1 MGVPKRLTEMQQKF
15 AHELV
20 SNEGRKYAY
29 QCAIDAG
36 YAKDRAR
43 QTAWELQNPKMH
55 PLVVKYIGE
64 IREEYQKKYAVTFER
79 HISELGKIRQDAL
92 KKGAWSAAVN
102 AEVARGK
109 AAGLYI
115 EQKIIRT
122 GKLDDLSEE
131 ELEKRMKE
139 IIDQYAPILE
149 GKVDVGDVKKK
160 QKQLRLKNAVQLKNS
175 TSQQKGLRPLNK
187 LNTSDMEVTSN
198 EELKIKQKALKE
210 EKSPTKNK
218 PGTFH
223 KEAASNSAS
232 SSSSHTT
239 KE

>member
-20 SNEGRKYAY
+20 SNEGRKYGY

-64 IREEYQKKYAVTFER
+64 LREEYQKKYAVTFER

-149 GKVDVGDVKKK
+149 GKVDTADIKKK
-160 QKQLRLKNAVQLKNS
+160 QKQLRLNGEAQLKNS

-187 LNTSDMEVTSN
+187 LNTSDTEVTSN
-198 EELKIKQKALKE
+198 
-210 EKSPTKNK
+210 S
-218 PGTFH
+218 TF
-223 KEAASNSAS
+223 

>member
-1 MGVPKRLTEMQQKF
+1 MGVPKRLTEMQKKF

-36 YAKDRAR
+36 YAQDRSR
-43 QTAWELQNPKMH
+43 QTAWELQHPKHH

-64 IREEYQKKYAVTFER
+64 IRQEYQKKYAVTFER
-79 HISELGKIRQDAL
+79 HITELGKIRQDAL

-149 GKVDVGDVKKK
+149 GKVDVADVKKK
-160 QKQLRLKNAVQLKNS
+160 QKQLRLNGKS
-175 TSQQKGLRPLNK
+175 LRPLK
-187 LNTSDMEVTSN
+187 KVN
-198 EELKIKQKALKE
+198 EESESKHIVPTEKKLSSPPQK
-210 EKSPTKNK
+210 SDPDST
-218 PGTFH
+218 
-223 KEAASNSAS
+223 S
-232 SSSSHTT
+232 
-239 KE
+239 

>member
-1 MGVPKRLTEMQQKF
+1 MGDRKRLTEMQQKF

-20 SNEGRKYAY
+20 SNEGRKYGY

-36 YAKDRAR
+36 YAKDRSR

-64 IREEYQKKYAVTFER
+64 LREEYQKKYAVTFER

-92 KKGAWSAAVN
+92 AKGAWSAAVN

-149 GKVDVGDVKKK
+149 GKIDVADVKKK
-160 QKQLRLKNAVQLKNS
+160 QKQLRLNGKSLRPLKKINEES
-175 TSQQKGLRPLNK
+175 ESENKTSQQKKLPLPQQK
-187 LNTSDMEVTSN
+187 PDPDSTS
-198 EELKIKQKALKE
+198 
-210 EKSPTKNK
+210 
-218 PGTFH
+218 
-223 KEAASNSAS
+223 
-232 SSSSHTT
+232 
-239 KE
+239 

>member
-20 SNEGRKYAY
+20 SNEGRKYGY

-36 YAKDRAR
+36 YAKDRSR
-43 QTAWELQNPKMH
+43 QTAWELQNPRMH

-64 IREEYQKKYAVTFER
+64 LREEYQKKYAVTFER

-122 GKLDDLSEE
+122 GKIDDLSEE

-139 IIDQYAPILE
+139 IMEEYSPILE
-149 GKVDVGDVKKK
+149 GTDIKDIKATVKNQ
-160 QKQLRLKNAVQLKNS
+160 QKRIRLKEDKLPNRPQESPKAKLKNI
-175 TSQQKGLRPLNK
+175 TP
-187 LNTSDMEVTSN
+187 TETPSN
-198 EELKIKQKALKE
+198 
-210 EKSPTKNK
+210 
-218 PGTFH
+218 
-223 KEAASNSAS
+223 
-232 SSSSHTT
+232 
-239 KE
+239 

>member
-43 QTAWELQNPKMH
+43 QTAWELQHPKHH

-64 IREEYQKKYAVTFER
+64 IRQEYQKKYAVTFER
-79 HISELGKIRQDAL
+79 HISELGKIRIDAL

-149 GKVDVGDVKKK
+149 GKVDVADVKKK
-160 QKQLRLKNAVQLKNS
+160 QKQLRLNGK
-175 TSQQKGLRPLNK
+175 SQPLRPLRKVKPIEEPKSEDKNK
-187 LNTSDMEVTSN
+187 LIEP
-198 EELKIKQKALKE
+198 Q
-210 EKSPTKNK
+210 
-218 PGTFH
+218 
-223 KEAASNSAS
+223 S
-232 SSSSHTT
+232 SSQKTDDQDSTS
-239 KE
+239 

>member
-20 SNEGRKYAY
+20 SNEGRKYGY

-64 IREEYQKKYAVTFER
+64 LREEYQKKYAVTFER
-79 HISELGKIRQDAL
+79 HISELGKIRQEAL
-92 KKGAWSAAVN
+92 NKGAWSAAVN

-139 IIDQYAPILE
+139 IIDQYSPILE
-149 GKVDVGDVKKK
+149 GKIEVADVKKL
-160 QKQLRLKNAVQLKNS
+160 QKDIRLNESKSQNS
-175 TSQQKGLRPLNK
+175 KPQQKPLRPLRR
-187 LNTSDMEVTSN
+187 LNTSD
-198 EELKIKQKALKE
+198 
-210 EKSPTKNK
+210 
-218 PGTFH
+218 
-223 KEAASNSAS
+223 KEATSNSAS
-232 SSSSHTT
+232 SSSSHKT
-239 KE
+239 EE

>member
-1 MGVPKRLTEMQQKF
+1 MGVPKRLTEMQKKF

-36 YAKDRAR
+36 YAKDRSR
-43 QTAWELQNPKMH
+43 QTSYELQNPKHH

-79 HISELGKIRQDAL
+79 HITELGKIRQDAL
-92 KKGAWSAAVN
+92 AKGAWSAAVN

-149 GKVDVGDVKKK
+149 GKVDVADVKKK
-160 QKQLRLKNAVQLKNS
+160 QKQLRLNGKS
-175 TSQQKGLRPLNK
+175 LRPLK
-187 LNTSDMEVTSN
+187 KVN
-198 EELKIKQKALKE
+198 EES
-210 EKSPTKNK
+210 KSESKDQSVKNK
-218 PGTFH
+218 SLPQSTNDPD
-223 KEAASNSAS
+223 STS
-232 SSSSHTT
+232 
-239 KE
+239 

>member
-43 QTAWELQNPKMH
+43 QTSWELQHPKHH
-55 PLVVKYIGE
+55 PLLVKYIGE
-64 IREEYQKKYAVTFER
+64 IRAEYQKKYAVTFER
-79 HISELGKIRQDAL
+79 HISELGKIRIDAL

-109 AAGLYI
+109 AAGLYV

-149 GKVDVGDVKKK
+149 GKVDVADVKKK
-160 QKQLRLKNAVQLKNS
+160 QKQLRLNGKS
-175 TSQQKGLRPLNK
+175 LRPLK
-187 LNTSDMEVTSN
+187 KVN
-198 EELKIKQKALKE
+198 EESESESRDKTAK
-210 EKSPTKNK
+210 KSPL
-218 PGTFH
+218 PH
-223 KEAASNSAS
+223 KKSDPDSTS
-232 SSSSHTT
+232 
-239 KE
+239 

>member
-20 SNEGRKYAY
+20 SNEGRKYGY

-64 IREEYQKKYAVTFER
+64 LREEYQKKYAVTFER
-79 HISELGKIRQDAL
+79 HIAELGKLRMEAL
-92 KKGAWSAAVN
+92 KKGAWSAAIN

-122 GKLDDLSEE
+122 GKIDDLSES
-131 ELEKRMKE
+131 ELENRMKE

-149 GKVDVGDVKKK
+149 GVETKDLKEKVKAK
-160 QKQLRLKNAVQLKNS
+160 QKQIRLKPDTKQTKEPLK
-175 TSQQKGLRPLNK
+175 P
-187 LNTSDMEVTSN
+187 
-198 EELKIKQKALKE
+198 LKIAKLDPDAT
-210 EKSPTKNK
+210 PT
-218 PGTFH
+218 
-223 KEAASNSAS
+223 S
-232 SSSSHTT
+232 SS
-239 KE
+239 

>member
-1 MGVPKRLTEMQQKF
+1 MGVPKRLTEMQKKF

-36 YAKDRAR
+36 YAQDRSR
-43 QTAWELQNPKMH
+43 QTSYELQSPKYH

-64 IREEYQKKYAVTFER
+64 IRQEYQKKYAVTFER
-79 HISELGKIRQDAL
+79 HISELGKIRQEAL

-109 AAGLYI
+109 AAGLYV

-149 GKVDVGDVKKK
+149 GKVDVADVKKK
-160 QKQLRLKNAVQLKNS
+160 QKQLRLNGKIK
-175 TSQQKGLRPLNK
+175 SQPLRPLKNVKSTEESPSKDKNK
-187 LNTSDMEVTSN
+187 LIESQSPPQKIDDQDSTS
-198 EELKIKQKALKE
+198 
-210 EKSPTKNK
+210 
-218 PGTFH
+218 
-223 KEAASNSAS
+223 
-232 SSSSHTT
+232 
-239 KE
+239 